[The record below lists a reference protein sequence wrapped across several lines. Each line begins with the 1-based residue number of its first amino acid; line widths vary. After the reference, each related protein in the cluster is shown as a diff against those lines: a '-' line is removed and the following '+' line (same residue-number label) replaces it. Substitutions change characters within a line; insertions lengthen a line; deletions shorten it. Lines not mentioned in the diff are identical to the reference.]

1 MWDKCMER
9 YYIYLNKPSFTD
21 TQILEYQDNG
31 IGVYFIDINWIMQ
44 QDLKP
49 NKFNYTLI
57 TDYDYEYELSMKF
70 TR

>member
-1 MWDKCMER
+1 MER